1 MREIKFR
8 GKMLET
14 GIWIYGC
21 YTFSKKDSS
30 RHVIWV
36 QDENKELFVH
46 TWPYAVDGNTIG
58 QFTGLCDKN
67 GKEIYEGDILE
78 CKNIFG
84 GTLKWHYIV
93 GRPLDFESSNL
104 FLMTYEINF
113 ETDSDDGEAVY
124 KNIGVWH
131 KEEMR
136 CDLPPFTKYGSDCY
150 EVIGNIHDNP
160 ELLKGETK

>member
-58 QFTGLCDKN
+58 QFTGLLDKN
-67 GKEIYEGDILE
+67 GKEIYEGDIVEEKDTYYNLKDNGVVE
-78 CKNIFG
+78 FDG
-84 GTLKWHYIV
+84 G
-93 GRPLDFESSNL
+93 S
-104 FLMTYEINF
+104 FLINF
-113 ETDSDDGEAVY
+113 EGSFNYLLVGAGECRT
-124 KNIGVWH
+124 I
-131 KEEMR
+131 
-136 CDLPPFTKYGSDCY
+136 
-150 EVIGNIHDNP
+150 EVIGNIHENQK
-160 ELLKGETK
+160 LLEEENK